1 MLRSEQKKSE
11 NVSGQIHK
19 ARKNLDSFG
28 TIDPENHITT
38 QDLQKLCFAED
49 IGKLKSI
56 QRERLL
62 EDLSTLLNSKI
73 RDFEIHE
80 QEEKWKESVLQKLNS
95 ELNEKVLQLEKT
107 NKQLA
112 DEKAHSDTLNKKL
125 QEALLKLQSSEEQ
138 LKIERDWLAQQ
149 VEIKS
154 KEVLDTISEMIKA
167 AETKP
172 TQ

>member
-1 MLRSEQKKSE
+1 LLRSEQKKSE
-11 NVSGQIHK
+11 DVSGQIHK
-19 ARKNLDSFG
+19 ARKSLDNFG
-28 TIDPENHITT
+28 TINPERHITK
-38 QDLQKLCFAED
+38 QDLQKLSFAED
-49 IGKLKSI
+49 ITKLKSI

-62 EDLSTLLNSKI
+62 EDLSTLLNGKI

-95 ELNEKVLQLEKT
+95 ELSEKVLQLEKT

-149 VEIKS
+149 VEVKS
-154 KEVLDTISEMIKA
+154 KEVLDTISEMIKE
-167 AETKP
+167 AEKKP
-172 TQ
+172 AQ